1 MLSVLHLCFVLPLL
15 ALQPLSLGLHKP
27 LQNTQTNK
35 TNSYL
40 PELALAKGADLV
52 VSTVT
57 GEGVGVHVD
66 NVGADIGEEGSV
78 MRYQQDSG
86 GPTLSQ
92 THTHIKI
99 AGVLGHMA
107 TGLG

>member
-1 MLSVLHLCFVLPLL
+1 MLHTPAGGSSAAQSWSAQTSTEH
-15 ALQPLSLGLHKP
+15 
-27 LQNTQTNK
+27 TNK
-35 TNSYL
+35 PYL

-66 NVGADIGEEGSV
+66 DVGADVGEEGSV
-78 MRYQQDSG
+78 MRHQQDSG

-92 THTHIKI
+92 THTYTNKMV
-99 AGVLGHMA
+99 GVLG
-107 TGLG
+107 G